1 MLVILTYK
9 SLISEKLNYKK
20 SLLGSSLAFI
30 LATSCCWLPALI
42 IMVGG
47 GSALFGLS
55 SQFERLSGVFI
66 ALGLGL
72 LVLGSYQYY
81 QKQNKTKSTE
91 VVLKSTITCPKCEHI
106 EEETMPINACQYFYE
121 CKNCTEMLK
130 PKLGDCC
137 VFCSYGTVACP
148 PIQLDQDCC

>member
-1 MLVILTYK
+1 M
-9 SLISEKLNYKK
+9 NYKK
-20 SLLGSSLAFI
+20 SILGSSFAFI
-30 LATSCCWLPALI
+30 IVTSCCWLPSLI
-42 IMVGG
+42 RAIGG
-47 GSALFGLS
+47 GSTLLGIS
-55 SQFERLSGVFI
+55 SGIEKLSGVFI
-66 ALGLGL
+66 AVGVWLLGFGI
-72 LVLGSYQYY
+72 YQFY
-81 QKQNKTKSTE
+81 QRKNKTKSAE
-91 VVLKSTITCPKCEHI
+91 VVLESTITCPKCEHI

>member
-1 MLVILTYK
+1 LLVILTYK

-55 SQFERLSGVFI
+55 SQFEKLSGVFI
-66 ALGLGL
+66 AIGLGL

-81 QKQNKTKSTE
+81 QKKKKMRKST
-91 VVLKSTITCPKCEHI
+91 VLLASTITCPNCEHK
-106 EEETMPINACQYFYE
+106 EEETMPTNACQYFYE